1 MVCTEGRTILRLCLT
16 QKKKIIKLG
25 ANMVASILLAVLE
38 KDTDIYCFFCAG

>member
-1 MVCTEGRTILRLCLT
+1 MVCTEGRTILRHCLT
-16 QKKKIIKLG
+16 QKKKKIKLG